1 MTKLGRALALLFLV
15 TGLGLIVTF
24 VARADGMGANA
35 TFPAPK
41 VQSCALNGA
50 ALAVCTMTVPAGCT
64 PICTYQSSSLPH
76 IVSAAVVSTTLTV
89 VSATTLDTG
98 NAACLCL

>member
-1 MTKLGRALALLFLV
+1 MTRLGRTLAILFLV
-15 TGLGLIVTF
+15 AGLGLVVNF
-24 VARADGMGANA
+24 VARADGMASNA

-41 VQSCALNGA
+41 VQSCTLNGA
-50 ALAVCTMTVPAGCT
+50 ALAICTLTVTAGCT